1 MILEVMMVQNAY
13 KIVSSFEPNCP
24 AEFVMKDGTRQKEI
38 TIGIWHPELDDRD
51 DLYVC
56 LFNPAE
62 YEIPGLNDWDDAL
75 DVFQMDDILIP
86 DAYERLQS
94 ALFDYDEPFEMALS
108 EKDFSI
114 HPTEIL
120 EDELKGELAKEQMRS
135 NEKQQQL
142 DMEM

>member
-1 MILEVMMVQNAY
+1 MVQNVY
-13 KIVSSFEPNCP
+13 KIVSSIATNSP
-24 AEFVMKDGTRQKEI
+24 AEFVIKDGKKQKEV
-38 TIGIWHPELDDRD
+38 TIGIWNPEPDDRD

-62 YEIPGLNDWDDAL
+62 YEAPGLNDWDDAL
-75 DVFQMDDILIP
+75 DLFQMDDILTL
-86 DAYERLQS
+86 DAYEQLKS
-94 ALFDYDEPFEMALS
+94 ALFDHDEPFEMALS

-120 EDELKGELAKEQMRS
+120 EDELEGESAKEQMKS
-135 NEKQQQL
+135 NEKQQQF

>member
-1 MILEVMMVQNAY
+1 MQNTY

-24 AEFVMKDGTRQKEI
+24 AEIVMKDGKRQKEI
-38 TIGIWHPELDDRD
+38 TIGIWNPKPDDRD

-62 YEIPGLNDWDDAL
+62 YDSPGLNDWDDAL
-75 DVFQMDDILIP
+75 DVFQMDDLLTP
-86 DAYERLQS
+86 DAYEQLQY
-94 ALFDYDEPFEMALS
+94 ALFEREDPFEMTLS

-114 HPTEIL
+114 DPSEIL
-120 EDELKGELAKEQMRS
+120 EDELIGESVKET
-135 NEKQQQL
+135 NHKQQL

>member
-1 MILEVMMVQNAY
+1 MVQNTY
-13 KIVSSFEPNCP
+13 KIVSSFEANCP
-24 AEFVMKDGTRQKEI
+24 AELVMKDGKKQKEM
-38 TIGIWHPELDDRD
+38 TIGIWNPEPDDRD

-62 YEIPGLNDWDDAL
+62 YESPGVNDWDDAL
-75 DVFQMDDILIP
+75 DVFQMDDILTL
-86 DAYERLQS
+86 DAYEQLQS
-94 ALFDYDEPFEMALS
+94 ALFDYDDHFEMALS

-135 NEKQQQL
+135 NEKQQQF

>member
-1 MILEVMMVQNAY
+1 VQNTY

-24 AEFVMKDGTRQKEI
+24 AEIVMKDGKRQKEI
-38 TIGIWHPELDDRD
+38 TIGIWNPEPDDRD

-56 LFNPAE
+56 LFSPAE
-62 YEIPGLNDWDDAL
+62 YESPGLNEWEDAL
-75 DVFQMDDILIP
+75 EVFQMDDILTS
-86 DAYERLQS
+86 DAYKQLQS
-94 ALFDYDEPFEMALS
+94 ALFDHEAPFEMVLS

-120 EDELKGELAKEQMRS
+120 DDELKGESVKEQMRS
-135 NEKQQQL
+135 HEKQQQF